1 MYSQILRFIAVHQV
15 LTVNCRC
22 VYQLTWHKHEDWVD
36 HEGPVSVW
44 VVVFDPESVHQI
56 EWQHAHSNNV
66 YYQGQHHHG
75 LYNSEPGYNVT
86 DCVMKIKIISITKFN
101 SCTTLLKYIDTE
113 YIQFTCTHEFFEG
126 HLLINES
133 NGLLFN
139 FTCSSWNTNSMHKRT
154 CGFTPISRC
163 PFKIINNLTWHD
175 VVPNFFKKRGMYP
188 PAAYVWSHHG
198 VPGLHPSRQTNVPHP
213 DIGQGTVDSAPW
225 FVPKGG
231 GESNED

>member
-1 MYSQILRFIAVHQV
+1 MYSQIMRFIKCS
-15 LTVNCRC
+15 TSSSNCRC
-22 VYQLTWHKHEDWVD
+22 VYQLTWHKHEDRVD

-66 YYQGQHHHG
+66 YYQGQDYHG
-75 LYNSEPGYNVT
+75 LYNSEPGYN
-86 DCVMKIKIISITKFN
+86 VMKIKIISITKFN
-101 SCTTLLKYIDTE
+101 SCTTLLKCMDTE

-163 PFKIINNLTWHD
+163 PL
-175 VVPNFFKKRGMYP
+175 
-188 PAAYVWSHHG
+188 
-198 VPGLHPSRQTNVPHP
+198 
-213 DIGQGTVDSAPW
+213 
-225 FVPKGG
+225 
-231 GESNED
+231 